1 MTMNNRTQSPD
12 RLRSEKILAG
22 AMILESR
29 VIDSAVAHGLIP
41 ATMTDRAARA
51 IVTTC
56 MERHAAGL
64 PVDVATIATDSGLAW
79 DLVQD
84 CIDMTPTSTEG
95 GYYAERVRR
104 YADLDHFTH
113 IGKAIDRLIAVAN
126 PDEAPEIAA
135 KIAAMVDKAVQSGR
149 LMVAGTLSDAAV
161 TWLDRMTA
169 PDDAAVM
176 LDWPLDLVT
185 YQMGKL
191 DREVVWIIAQP
202 SIGKTAFVL
211 QWLVRLA
218 FDGHVVSL
226 ASLESSAESVASRAI
241 SQIAPMNNYPI
252 RQRKARPDDVRLAYE
267 AAKRIPDT
275 IRITDGSM
283 TLDQLYAWGKAEA
296 RKGSR
301 IIIVDNT
308 RHIRVPGRESDR
320 VNMIAEISVRMKQ
333 LRDDTGVPVII
344 LHHSAVDKQT
354 GIESASWSSDIRKD
368 ADIMIYLKRDKE
380 LSREPQ
386 SPTDHGLDCV
396 RFVVDKNREGKS
408 GFNIPLRF
416 RKEIQTFERWIAESK
431 GAQDDDTPADY

>member
-1 MTMNNRTQSPD
+1 MQSKPPIPPD

-22 AMILESR
+22 AMILDRR
-29 VIDSAVAHGLIP
+29 VIDSAVAHGTNP
-41 ATMTDRAARA
+41 ATMTDPTAKA
-51 IVTTC
+51 IVTAA
-56 MERHAAGL
+56 MDRHAQGL
-64 PVDVATIATDSGLAW
+64 PVDPMTIITATGREWEDI
-79 DLVQD
+79 QE
-84 CIDMTPTSTEG
+84 CIDMTPTTTEG

-104 YADLDHFTH
+104 YADLDHFRH
-113 IGKAIDRLIAVAN
+113 LGGWIARLIDMAN
-126 PDEAPEIAA
+126 PDDAPEIASQ
-135 KIAAMVDKAVQSGR
+135 ICAAVDKAAQSGR

-161 TWLDRMTA
+161 SWLDRMTA

-176 LDWPLDLVT
+176 LDWPLDLIT

-191 DREVVWIIAQP
+191 DREVVWLIAQP
-202 SIGKTAFVL
+202 SVGKTAFVL

-218 FDGHVVSL
+218 LDGHTVSM

-241 SQIAPMNNYPI
+241 AQIAPMNNYPI
-252 RQRKARPDDVRLAYE
+252 RQRKARPDDIKLAYD

-283 TLDQLYAWGKAEA
+283 TLDQLYAWGKSEA

-320 VNMIAEISVRMKQ
+320 INMIAEISSRMKQ
-333 LRDDTGVPVII
+333 LRDDTGVPVVI
-344 LHHSAVDKQT
+344 LHHSAIDKQT

-368 ADIMIYLKRDKE
+368 ADIMLYLKRDAD

-386 SPTDHGLDCV
+386 SPTDSGLDCV
-396 RFVVDKNREGKS
+396 RLVIDKNREGRS
-408 GFNIPLRF
+408 GYNIPLRF
-416 RKEIQTFERWIAESK
+416 RKEVQLFERWLNETK
-431 GAQDDDTPADY
+431 GTNEDDTPNDY